1 MITALYPTLVVLAR
15 GLLAATMI
23 FVSVEDRLKN

>member
-1 MITALYPTLVVLAR
+1 MITAFYPTPVVLSL
-15 GLLAATMI
+15 GLFAATMI